1 MLWLH
6 KTGEAEELLN
16 QAIAAGDQAHLALAY
31 RSLLK
36 RMKTDARGALE
47 DAEKALR
54 QAPDCF
60 EAHAARAVALLLD
73 PRRLVDAMESY
84 GHASNCTPRDAEGH
98 FLNLILYLLFTEMLI
113 NSVEKPN
120 GDIELR
126 MKLTP
131 ATITATRILEG
142 NHAMALKE
150 MNSAGT
156 SLLFYIGM
164 GLSFYRLGDYATANE
179 AFRALLEESP
189 EVPNA
194 RTVLSVKRLKFEA
207 AKLMQG

>member
-1 MLWLH
+1 
-6 KTGEAEELLN
+6 
-16 QAIAAGDQAHLALAY
+16 
-31 RSLLK
+31 
-36 RMKTDARGALE
+36 
-47 DAEKALR
+47 
-54 QAPDCF
+54 
-60 EAHAARAVALLLD
+60 
-73 PRRLVDAMESY
+73 
-84 GHASNCTPRDAEGH
+84 
-98 FLNLILYLLFTEMLI
+98 
-113 NSVEKPN
+113 
-120 GDIELR
+120 
-126 MKLTP
+126 
-131 ATITATRILEG
+131 
-142 NHAMALKE
+142 MALKE